1 MDASDYIS
9 IHHLCSHYNVPDSF
23 MKALHEF
30 ELIELIAIQNKFYV
44 RTTQIRDIEKIIRLH
59 FELDINL
66 EGIDAIYHLLKQVD
80 SLQNDIIALNNKL
93 SRFEDY

>member
-1 MDASDYIS
+1 
-9 IHHLCSHYNVPDSF
+9 